1 MKKLAPTI
9 ALILCSILITSCS
22 NAQTDTA
29 KETSQKAP
37 TKTESVK
44 TTSTTAQTK
53 TEATKKQSS
62 NSQANTVKAETS
74 ATAQPKIGTVKEM
87 VNGDLKCYVTL
98 VDDKGTKHDLG
109 ATFELCEKSK
119 TFLNKKVS
127 LAYKIESVS
136 DCQSAEPCGKTKK
149 ESLITKMEIQK

>member
-9 ALILCSILITSCS
+9 ALIICSIWITSCS

-29 KETSQKAP
+29 KETSTTAP
-37 TKTESVK
+37 TKTESLQ
-44 TTSTTAQTK
+44 TTSTTTQTK

-62 NSQANTVKAETS
+62 NSQANTDQNPTS

-87 VNGDLKCYVTL
+87 VNGDLKCYITL
-98 VDDKGTKHDLG
+98 IDDQGTEHNLG
-109 ATFELCEKSK
+109 ATFEVCEKPE

-127 LAYKIESVS
+127 LVYRIESVS